1 MRERFECEVF
11 IVTILC
17 IGCLSMVDMTKNE
30 YMCLEFYAGRARLAK
45 LTKALGYPS
54 AAMDW
59 LYDTEGDNLTRN
71 NAMDMNTSGGF
82 VFLASLMGLVWLACR
97 PRPSSSDLAAFALA
111 PLPGQPTEVSLRIG
125 SPS

>member
-82 VFLASLMGLVWLACR
+82 VFFSFINGISLARMSA
-97 PRPSSSDLAAFALA
+97 PAF
-111 PLPGQPTEVSLRIG
+111 IF
-125 SPS
+125 